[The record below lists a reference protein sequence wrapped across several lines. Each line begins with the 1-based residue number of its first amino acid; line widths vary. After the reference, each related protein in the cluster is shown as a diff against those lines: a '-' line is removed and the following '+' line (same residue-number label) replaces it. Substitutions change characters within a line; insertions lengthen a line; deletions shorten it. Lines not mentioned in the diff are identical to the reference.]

1 MFVSPHVN
9 YKWLVSIF
17 NKLKL
22 LPPSHKHDLSHE
34 HSNSVT
40 YHFFKMLIC
49 VCVCRSMEKEMNRT
63 VHMGEICV
71 TFCSSEPPCNLS
83 WFVEGF

>member
-40 YHFFKMLIC
+40 YHFFKMLVC
-49 VCVCRSMEKEMNRT
+49 VCVQKY
-63 VHMGEICV
+63 GEGDESYS
-71 TFCSSEPPCNLS
+71 TYGRDLCNIL
-83 WFVEGF
+83 FL